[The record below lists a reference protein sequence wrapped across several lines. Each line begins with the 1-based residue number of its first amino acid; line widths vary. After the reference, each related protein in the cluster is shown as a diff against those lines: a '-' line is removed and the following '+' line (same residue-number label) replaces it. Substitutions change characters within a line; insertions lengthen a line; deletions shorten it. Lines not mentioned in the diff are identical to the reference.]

1 MSLGGKMEIV
11 GNILGV
17 YIPLCCL
24 SLPMLVFFALVAV
37 LPVAFLTMS
46 KQGTGSREQNGE

>member
-1 MSLGGKMEIV
+1 MEIV

-46 KQGTGSREQNGE
+46 KQGTGSREQKEQNGE